1 MMVLRSA
8 RNGYLVL
15 IVLLVVISIYQF
27 LQVGT
32 VRPSIAFLWI
42 VGAGTFY
49 LSKYK
54 YRWKGN
60 HQNAATRNSDQ
71 TE

>member
-32 VRPSIAFLWI
+32 VRPSIAILWI

-54 YRWKGN
+54 YRWKGD
-60 HQNAATRNSDQ
+60 HQHAAPKNDNR